1 MHGILPRRFAQRFRI
16 IKRVTQIVG
25 DLKRLTDQGA
35 KVFPRFG
42 VVASGQRTHQGRG
55 DEQRPGLG
63 AVIGGQIDHRLAFP
77 GLPCANPAGRAGALH
92 VINLTASCLWCH
104 EDENPGHYDSGFM
117 LLQAPRE
124 YDELV
129 SSLRN
134 YFSFH
139 PLSASA

>member
-1 MHGILPRRFAQRFRI
+1 MFTERRIERHLLPYY
-16 IKRVTQIVG
+16 
-25 DLKRLTDQGA
+25 L
-35 KVFPRFG
+35 KVFNRF
-42 VVASGQRTHQGRG
+42 T
-55 DEQRPGLG
+55 
-63 AVIGGQIDHRLAFP
+63 
-77 GLPCANPAGRAGALH
+77 GLPIGYLGNVSEDGLMLISDLPLLVGPDYELQLKVPGRAGALH